1 MKMLGRI
8 SEAEFEEV
16 KELFTIKSALCE
28 VGQCINRCGE
38 LGIDVSEEVLAE
50 QIQKEMNEI
59 GTKLIAWWEKIAGK
73 YQWDYQK
80 GDQWRVEY
88 ATKEVFLL

>member
-1 MKMLGRI
+1 M
-8 SEAEFEEV
+8 
-16 KELFTIKSALCE
+16 SA
-28 VGQCINRCGE
+28 
-38 LGIDVSEEVLAE
+38 EVLAE
-50 QIQKEMNEI
+50 QIQKDMNEV
-59 GTKLIAWWEKIAGK
+59 GTELIAWWEKIANK

>member
-1 MKMLGRI
+1 MKRLGKI
-8 SEAEFEEV
+8 SETEFEEV
-16 KELFTIKSALCE
+16 KELFTRKSALCE
-28 VGQCINRCGE
+28 VGQCINRCEE
-38 LGIDVSEEVLAE
+38 LGIDMSAEVLAE
-50 QIQKEMNEI
+50 QIQKDMNEV
-59 GTKLIAWWEKIAGK
+59 GTELIAWWEKIANK